1 MNRLN
6 AFAGRCVRNGVDIF
20 PRPYFGEKY
29 RGKKANEKRCE
40 RRGDPWKVLKT
51 CFHQDMMSL
60 LLSDDE

>member
-1 MNRLN
+1 MNRLD

-40 RRGDPWKVLKT
+40 RRPLESFENMFSSRYDE
-51 CFHQDMMSL
+51 SL
-60 LLSDDE
+60 IER